1 MLFKDGVI
9 ENVIIDDYVPAFKGM
24 PLFLG
29 PVYEK
34 EVFPMLIEKALAK
47 VFGSYENVPEDTET
61 IMEALF
67 CGPARKINMLGLK
80 EKGNNELYK
89 VITDALNS

>member
-34 EVFPMLIEKALAK
+34 
-47 VFGSYENVPEDTET
+47 
-61 IMEALF
+61 
-67 CGPARKINMLGLK
+67 
-80 EKGNNELYK
+80 
-89 VITDALNS
+89 